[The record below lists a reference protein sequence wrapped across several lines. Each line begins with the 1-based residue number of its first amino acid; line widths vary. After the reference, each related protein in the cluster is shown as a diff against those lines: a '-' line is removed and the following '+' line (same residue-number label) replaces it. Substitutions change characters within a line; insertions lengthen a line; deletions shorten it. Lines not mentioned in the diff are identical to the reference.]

1 MFSSTLTFPLDVI
14 RRRMQMQGTTGSRL
28 RHAGM
33 LSAMA
38 TLMRHEGLRGFYS
51 GIVPEYIKVAPGVA
65 ITYCTYEAMKL
76 LLLGEGF
83 NARR

>member
-1 MFSSTLTFPLDVI
+1 
-14 RRRMQMQGTTGSRL
+14 MQMQGAMGSRL
-28 RHAGM
+28 RYAGM
-33 LSAMA
+33 GNAIA
-38 TLMRHEGLRGFYS
+38 TVLRHEGLRGFYA